1 MKSLKI
7 RCYWS
12 VNVLVF
18 QVILPPSEIL
28 GIFISK
34 VWRAS
39 HLLATVTYYHLGFS
53 SKLDKKII
61 TSFCMIYFNIPKI
74 YLYWIFVS
82 NFSFQFQF
90 FEIFIIFNIFGILF
104 KVWPFRL
111 FLSIRITS
119 SYSIGRS
126 KVFDQLAVLPS
137 I

>member
-53 SKLDKKII
+53 SKLDKKNYNK
-61 TSFCMIYFNIPKI
+61 F
-74 YLYWIFVS
+74 LYD
-82 NFSFQFQF
+82 
-90 FEIFIIFNIFGILF
+90 LF
-104 KVWPFRL
+104 
-111 FLSIRITS
+111 
-119 SYSIGRS
+119 
-126 KVFDQLAVLPS
+126 
-137 I
+137 